1 MTEREKV
8 KLRELLEA
16 LKSSCN
22 ILEELLEG
30 DVENS
35 LNLVTSKLESDEF
48 SQNVKMTLTKMGLP
62 PQLLGFSYVQTAIV
76 LLHTSTSRIKTAK
89 VLYPMVAERHNSSYS
104 KIERA
109 IRHSIIKLWSIDLT
123 KENLDTIQ
131 LVLGYSPLNKYRK
144 PTNLEFLYGLAEF
157 FKN

>member
-30 DVENS
+30 DVESS

-104 KIERA
+104 KIEHA

-123 KENLDTIQ
+123 EENLDTIQ

>member
-1 MTEREKV
+1 M
-8 KLRELLEA
+8 
-16 LKSSCN
+16 
-22 ILEELLEG
+22 EELLEG

-35 LNLVTSKLESDEF
+35 LNLVTSKIESDEF

-76 LLHTSTSRIKTAK
+76 LLHTSASRINTAK
-89 VLYPMVAERHNSSYS
+89 VLYPMVAERHDSSSS

>member
-30 DVENS
+30 DVESS

-123 KENLDTIQ
+123 EENLDTIQ